1 MREGVRNGGT
11 GEVEQ
16 MPGRTGEPMPMTTRA
31 ATSSTSATA
40 DLEIVLRLRSGDE
53 QTFRELVARWSPA
66 MLRVARTFVG
76 SAQSAEDA
84 VQDAWLG
91 VLRGLDGF
99 EGRSS
104 LRSWVFTILVNRS
117 RTRGVREARTLTW
130 STLEP
135 DGDERQPTVDPSRF
149 QGREGRYPGHWTSTG
164 APTRWD
170 EHPENR
176 LLARETA
183 ALVAAALERLP
194 ARQRVVVTLRD
205 VERLTSEETCDVLEI
220 SPENQRVLLHR
231 GRAAIR
237 ARLEDYYR
245 DR

>member
-1 MREGVRNGGT
+1 
-11 GEVEQ
+11 
-16 MPGRTGEPMPMTTRA
+16 MPGRTGDPLPTMA
-31 ATSSTSATA
+31 AGSAA
-40 DLEIVLRLRSGDE
+40 EDLEVVDRLRAGDE
-53 QTFRELVARWSPA
+53 QAFQALVERWSPA
-66 MLRVARTFVG
+66 MLRLARTFV
-76 SAQSAEDA
+76 SSTQSAEDA

-99 EGRSS
+99 EGRAT

-117 RTRGVREARTLTW
+117 RTRGVREARTLAW

-135 DGDERQPTVDPSRF
+135 GGDDRGPTVDPSRF
-149 QGREGRYPGHWTSTG
+149 QGPDGRYPGHWTSVG

-170 EHPENR
+170 EHPESR
-176 LLARETA
+176 LLAREA
-183 ALVAAALERLP
+183 VDLVASALECVP

-205 VERLTSEETCDVLEI
+205 VEGLSSEETCEVLGI

-237 ARLEDYYR
+237 AQLEDYYR
-245 DR
+245 GR